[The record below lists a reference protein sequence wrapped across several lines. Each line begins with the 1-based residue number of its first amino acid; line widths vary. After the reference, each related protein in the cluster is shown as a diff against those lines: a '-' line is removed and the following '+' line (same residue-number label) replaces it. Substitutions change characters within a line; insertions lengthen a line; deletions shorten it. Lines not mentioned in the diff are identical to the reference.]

1 MSHEDHELE
10 DDQAPGWDAIDAQM
24 QRIYGDQ
31 EPKHY
36 GTLIPYMLGGQ
47 DPLDGISAY
56 VQNEPVPHWHFV
68 TYGFSELYEK
78 ESEDTEYSGY
88 GFELTFRLLKGP
100 DESEPPAWALN
111 LLQNMGR
118 YVFGSGNVFRSG
130 DYMDANSPI
139 ALEHDTQLTALAF
152 IHDPNLPEITTPNGK
167 VSFLQMVGITHDELE
182 SMQAWNTTGVLR
194 EAAESGKLPLYVTDL
209 FRPSLLSDAEL
220 SEKIRLGAAKDGS
233 STGFLFVDQLDW
245 QEQKGLFRGT
255 TYTLVIGAKQ
265 ASVISKVLPGRLL
278 KGNPL
283 TLSSSECRVAFR
295 PGESF
300 GVDVQEDG
308 MDLILNEEAVRELS
322 GRLEPVAQEFK
333 LSTCKGLTVKIV
345 RTLIRDQDGQIVE
358 TIG

>member
-1 MSHEDHELE
+1 MSHEDHGLE

-47 DPLDGISAY
+47 DPLNGISAY

-88 GFELTFRLLKGP
+88 GFELTFRLLKEP

-152 IHDPNLPEITTPNGK
+152 IDDPDLPEITTPNGK

-194 EAAESGKLPLYVTDL
+194 EASESGRLPLYITDL
-209 FRPSLLSDAEL
+209 FRPSLLSDPQL
-220 SEKIRLGAAKDGS
+220 SEKIRLGAARDGS
-233 STGFLFVDQLDW
+233 STGFLFVDQLQW

-283 TLSSSECRVAFR
+283 TLSSSGNRVTFL
-295 PGESF
+295 PGEDSSIRTEDG
-300 GVDVQEDG
+300 GVD
-308 MDLILNEEAVRELS
+308 LTLSEEAVRELS
-322 GRLEPVAQEFK
+322 GRLELVAQEFK
-333 LSTCKGLTVKIV
+333 LNAFKGLTVKIV
-345 RTLIRDQDGQIVE
+345 RTEIKDRDGQVVR